1 MPPAVVALLLVAV
14 GVPAAARAL
23 AGRPRS
29 LGAAWLLSVAAVAT
43 AQALG
48 EVTGARAGVLG
59 DAQILLAAVF
69 ALAASFV
76 VSVAEGP
83 AKR

>member
-1 MPPAVVALLLVAV
+1 MPPALVALALVAV
-14 GVPAAARAL
+14 GVPAAAHAL

-29 LGAAWLLSVAAVAT
+29 LGAAWLLSAAGVAT

-48 EVTGARAGVLG
+48 EVSGARAGVLG
-59 DAQILLAAVF
+59 DAQILLAVAF
-69 ALAASFV
+69 ALIASLV
-76 VSVAEGP
+76 VSVAEGA